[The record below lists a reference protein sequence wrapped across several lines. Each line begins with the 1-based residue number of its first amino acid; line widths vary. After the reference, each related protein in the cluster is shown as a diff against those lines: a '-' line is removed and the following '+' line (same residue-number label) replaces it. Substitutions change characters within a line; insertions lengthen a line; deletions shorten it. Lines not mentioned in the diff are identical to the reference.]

1 MQRSGHTLALTALA
15 ALLAIALLLTAGC
28 IDFTLDTTINADGSG
43 KRAIDMGLDKGLS
56 ELLKIRGKYSAADL
70 QKQLATNLPPNA
82 RVRTYLKNGST
93 HYAATFEFAS
103 VSELSRITRGA
114 SRQRGRGGAQV
125 TLTRGGNLLFA
136 TYTFTENLP
145 PTRIPLTAQETSL
158 TQGFDITYRLTL
170 PGTIVSSNA
179 DRLVGNSTGVWK
191 LDIAKGR
198 LIRATSQVIMWPFV
212 AAGAILVFLAIAAA
226 IVIFIV
232 RARPGQEGAPDMKVE
247 P

>member
-1 MQRSGHTLALTALA
+1 MQRSGHRLALTALA
-15 ALLAIALLLTAGC
+15 ALLAIALLLSSGC
-28 IDFTLDTTINADGSG
+28 IDFTLDTTIDADGSG
-43 KRAIDMGLDKGLS
+43 KRTIDMGLDKGLS

-82 RVRTYLKNGST
+82 RVRTYLKDGST

-114 SRQRGRGGAQV
+114 SRQRGAQV

-198 LIRATSQVIMWPFV
+198 LIRATSQVVMWPFV
-212 AAGAILVFLAIAAA
+212 AAAAILVFLTIAAA
-226 IVIFIV
+226 IVIFVV
-232 RARPGQEGAPDMKVE
+232 RARPRQEGAPDTKVE